1 MGAVTECQGRWLLKA
16 SVSPEGT
23 LAKRGGHWAFL
34 WGMHAALAWAAL
46 RSGLPTSPGLPADGS
61 SHLSVPLGVTCSARI
76 DHVLVRWCL

>member
-46 RSGLPTSPGLPADGS
+46 RSGSPRHQGFLRMAPPISRFLQA
-61 SHLSVPLGVTCSARI
+61 LL
-76 DHVLVRWCL
+76 VLHA